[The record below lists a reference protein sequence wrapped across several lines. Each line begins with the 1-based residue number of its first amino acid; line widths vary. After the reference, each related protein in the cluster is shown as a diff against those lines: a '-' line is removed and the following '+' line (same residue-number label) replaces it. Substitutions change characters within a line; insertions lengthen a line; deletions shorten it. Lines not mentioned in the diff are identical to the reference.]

1 MNLNKDNLDNKEEE
15 NEKEIEDE
23 LDKQKAYLIF
33 ANSEAGKYLIEET
46 EKDKEDML
54 MELINS
60 YQNLSHIE
68 IITKISKLES
78 KINFLNTLKEAGDK
92 VKVLEEE
99 QKYDKKNQI
108 KS

>member
-1 MNLNKDNLDNKEEE
+1 MNLNKDNLNNKEEE
-15 NEKEIEDE
+15 TEKEIEDE

-33 ANSEAGKYLIEET
+33 TNSEAGKYLIEET

-78 KINFLNTLKEAGDK
+78 KINFLNTLKEAENK